1 MTRRFVDSA
10 RDTVPGRNNNFLKS
24 DEIGPRGRGWKTAHR
39 RRLAPFIG
47 CLRAVSMRDT
57 LSLNNA
63 REPPRHGLTAVPSET
78 CGRPTTCPPS
88 VGQPKLRRE
97 LGAWRGQ
104 SLWDSIEAIGTK
116 HRWPNSF
123 PPLLPS
129 FLDRKEHRKGI
140 RRARRKNCGGSY
152 LHRPAI
158 NLIYSFSTWLYGRK
172 REFRSAKECLNNIFP
187 WIRREIRWNLRN
199 CKNSRER

>member
-24 DEIGPRGRGWKTAHR
+24 DEIGPRGRGWKAARRRR
-39 RRLAPFIG
+39 RRLTPFIG

-63 REPPRHGLTAVPSET
+63 REPPRHGLTAAPFET
-78 CGRPTTCPPS
+78 CGRPTTCPQAWDNES
-88 VGQPKLRRE
+88 FEGSYGRWKGGGGKAFEIRSRRLE
-97 LGAWRGQ
+97 R
-104 SLWDSIEAIGTK
+104 SS
-116 HRWPNSF
+116 RWPNSF
-123 PPLLPS
+123 PPLL
-129 FLDRKEHRKGI
+129 DRKERRKGI

-158 NLIYSFSTWLYGRK
+158 NLIYSSLRVETWISISEGTFEWYFSLNPARTWWK
-172 REFRSAKECLNNIFP
+172 CCVPS
-187 WIRREIRWNLRN
+187 
-199 CKNSRER
+199 